1 MVSRATSGDG
11 SGSWLDRVTLSRTLF
26 VLGLVVPVSFA
37 QWVDVLLHYQ
47 PRWLFAPFGLAFA
60 CFSVW
65 GQAWIVRTWLRLRA
79 EGRERLV
86 RDVMES

>member
-1 MVSRATSGDG
+1 MVSRTTSGDG
-11 SGSWLDRVTLSRTLF
+11 AGSWLDRVTLSRTLF

-37 QWVDVLLHYQ
+37 QFVDVLLHYE
-47 PRWLFAPFGLAFA
+47 PNWFFFSFGLFFA

-65 GQAWIVRTWLRLRA
+65 GQLWIVRTWLRLRA
-79 EGRERLV
+79 ERRERLV